1 MIHIDD
7 GVICAFVD
15 TAASVQ
21 KRSSFHAR
29 FQISQVTSKIVFVLV
44 CVSVCMRFTK
54 TIRPQRSLII
64 TPPPHFLQLKS
75 NASSIMSV
83 TVVQFKIYMH

>member
-44 CVSVCMRFTK
+44 CVSGLFTK
-54 TIRPQRSLII
+54 TIRPQRSFII
-64 TPPPHFLQLKS
+64 TLPPLFLQLKS